1 MSKRVVE
8 MIVKFTYAV
17 DDSWYSP
24 MRDSESICKTESEY
38 VNDNPEEIAREL
50 TSMGRVKVEVMNCV
64 VKE

>member
-1 MSKRVVE
+1 MSKRIVE

-24 MRDSESICKTESEY
+24 MRDSENICKTESEY

-50 TSMGRVKVEVMNCV
+50 TSIGDVKAEVMNCV
-64 VKE
+64 IKE